1 MTSIGRRCKRGDAL
15 SRAVLI
21 AREAFPFISATW
33 LLLPR
38 VGSPAP
44 REAPSDAGLPRHFFP
59 LSRCQDF
66 EVSAV
71 IDGGSYP
78 FPFRTRK
85 SSLLS
90 PMVPGLRAR
99 ESRSPPDPRGPRP
112 KGRGPL
118 PVLKRF
124 MAFPAPPGGAE
135 NPLCQSGCRAGGWT
149 APATRFPG
157 KNAAGKLPL

>member
-44 REAPSDAGLPRHFFP
+44 REAPSDAGLPLHFFP